1 MWRYSDTE
9 GEFGNQS
16 VKFSSLDF
24 SPFFSSVFFF
34 FFFFYFF
41 FALLLIAVVLVQFCR
56 LHNFMSWLLPKGTAD
71 TENVRPLW

>member
-1 MWRYSDTE
+1 MWRYSDRE

-16 VKFSSLDF
+16 VKFL
-24 SPFFSSVFFF
+24 PWTFFF
-34 FFFFYFF
+34 FLFFVFFF

-56 LHNFMSWLLPKGTAD
+56 LHNFMSWLRTKGTAD